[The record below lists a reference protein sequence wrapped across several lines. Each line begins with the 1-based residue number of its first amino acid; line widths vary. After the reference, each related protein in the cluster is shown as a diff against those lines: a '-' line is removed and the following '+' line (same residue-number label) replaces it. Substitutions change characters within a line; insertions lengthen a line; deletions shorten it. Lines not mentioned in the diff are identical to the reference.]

1 MIYYFYEYMEWL
13 MGWKQNIPNVVN
25 ENKPEIEVKP
35 ETEPVLSEPEPEPEP
50 ECMTTQSR
58 KKKSRY

>member
-25 ENKPEIEVKP
+25 ENKPE
-35 ETEPVLSEPEPEPEP
+35 TEPVLSEPEPEPEP
-50 ECMTTQSR
+50 ECMITQSR